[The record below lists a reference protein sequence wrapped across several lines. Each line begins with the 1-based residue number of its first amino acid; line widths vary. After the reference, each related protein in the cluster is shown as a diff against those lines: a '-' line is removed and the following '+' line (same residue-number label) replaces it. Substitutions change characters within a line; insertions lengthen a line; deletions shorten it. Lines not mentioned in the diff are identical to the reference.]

1 MIKAIFLILT
11 EHWSPIVQKRWNQQN
26 KQLNMLGKTAFY
38 ACSNGRS
45 PVKIKEIIDE
55 LELDMYVVYNG
66 QLVLLQIARLSTTLL
81 NKKYWNILLNLQ
93 MRTID
98 KSFWCEKSVRWIN
111 DDAIRT
117 IDFIKRLVSFYRVNS
132 RYV

>member
-1 MIKAIFLILT
+1 M
-11 EHWSPIVQKRWNQQN
+11 R
-26 KQLNMLGKTAFY
+26 
-38 ACSNGRS
+38 CSNGRS

-117 IDFIKRLVSFYRVNS
+117 IDFYQATSQLLPRKFPVRLMKKSS
-132 RYV
+132 RF